1 MFATSERVSPW
12 RARCSARSVGRLT
25 RSCPS
30 SCLTSMSRGTRSVS
44 SPRGPFTRTSSG
56 SIEIATPSGR
66 GMGFLPIRDM
76 ALPDVGDDL
85 AADARVAGLVAGHHA
100 VRGGHDRGPH
110 AAEDL
115 RDLAV
120 ADVAALAGPRDALQA
135 GDGRAAVGLGV
146 LERDPDEAAGVVG
159 IRRLELVGVD
169 VALLAQ
175 DPGHLDLELARRD
188 LDRLVRRLDGVAHA
202 GEEVGDGVCHGHTV
216 RTAPATS

>member
-1 MFATSERVSPW
+1 
-12 RARCSARSVGRLT
+12 RARARARS
-25 RSCPS
+25 RSRRPRARGWA
-30 SCLTSMSRGTRSVS
+30 SCRFETW
-44 SPRGPFTRTSSG
+44 
-56 SIEIATPSGR
+56 
-66 GMGFLPIRDM
+66 

-100 VRGGHDRGPH
+100 VGGGHDRGPH

-120 ADVAALAGPRDALQA
+120 TDVAALAGARDALQA
-135 GDGRAAVGLGV
+135 GDGRAAIGLGV
-146 LERDPDEAAGVVG
+146 LERDPDQAAGVVG
-159 IRRLELVGVD
+159 IRIRELVGVD

-202 GEEVGDGVCHGHTV
+202 GEEVGDGVGHGHTV
-216 RTAPATS
+216 RTAPAHSCASSTLA